1 MPSRATVQEF
11 SDSYPFCHNG
21 FRPIMMP
28 KIVSVQH
35 STRRHLTS
43 FVGRKAELNDVRR
56 LLSDKRLVTL
66 TGPDGMGKSRL
77 ALQIGAQIAHEFT
90 YGRWD
95 CDLATVTDRDCV
107 SISMLNALGLP
118 VQPGLSAI
126 DTLVGVIND
135 ARVLLVLDHCEH
147 LLDAC
152 AAIIDSL
159 LRSCPRLTILT
170 TSTEAIGL
178 AGELTW
184 RVPPLSLTNDAI
196 ELFVDRA
203 RRVRSD
209 FAINADTAVTVGE
222 ICRRLDG
229 VPLAIELAAAR
240 TDTLSPVEILA
251 GLNDRF
257 RLVAG
262 AAGNAV
268 RPEQTLCATV
278 QWSHALLSG
287 PERALLHRLAVFAG
301 GFDLDGAQAVGAND
315 EDFEGYQTLGRFAEL
330 VDKAFVVVENN
341 RGRAGYRLLYSVRQY
356 ALEKLSESGEA
367 DAVLARYRKH
377 LKQPNQVVRWVRRG
391 SVLMRERSL
400 TVGGN

>member
-77 ALQIGAQIAHEFT
+77 ALQIGAQIAHKFT

-377 LKQPNQVVRWVRRG
+377 LKQPNQVVRAGSGGVRY
-391 SVLMRERSL
+391 
-400 TVGGN
+400 

>member
-11 SDSYPFCHNG
+11 SDSYTFCHNG

-377 LKQPNQVVRWVRRG
+377 LKQPNQVVRAGSGGVRY
-391 SVLMRERSL
+391 
-400 TVGGN
+400 

>member
-35 STRRHLTS
+35 STHRHLTS

-377 LKQPNQVVRWVRRG
+377 LKQPNQVVRAGSGGVRY
-391 SVLMRERSL
+391 
-400 TVGGN
+400 

>member
-43 FVGRKAELNDVRR
+43 FVGRKAELYDVRR

-377 LKQPNQVVRWVRRG
+377 LKQPNQVVRAGSGGVRY
-391 SVLMRERSL
+391 
-400 TVGGN
+400 

>member
-77 ALQIGAQIAHEFT
+77 ALQIGAQIAHEST

-377 LKQPNQVVRWVRRG
+377 LKQPNQVVRAGSGGVRY
-391 SVLMRERSL
+391 
-400 TVGGN
+400 

>member
-11 SDSYPFCHNG
+11 SDSYPFCHNV

-377 LKQPNQVVRWVRRG
+377 LKQPNQVVRAGSGGVRY
-391 SVLMRERSL
+391 
-400 TVGGN
+400 

>member
-95 CDLATVTDRDCV
+95 FDLATVTDRDCV

-377 LKQPNQVVRWVRRG
+377 LKQPNQVVRAGSGGVRY
-391 SVLMRERSL
+391 
-400 TVGGN
+400 

>member
-11 SDSYPFCHNG
+11 SDSYPFYHNG

-377 LKQPNQVVRWVRRG
+377 LKQPNQVVRAGSGGVRY
-391 SVLMRERSL
+391 
-400 TVGGN
+400 

>member
-11 SDSYPFCHNG
+11 SDSYPFCHNE

-377 LKQPNQVVRWVRRG
+377 LKQPNQVVRAGSGGVRY
-391 SVLMRERSL
+391 
-400 TVGGN
+400 

>member
-43 FVGRKAELNDVRR
+43 FVGRKTELNDVRR

-377 LKQPNQVVRWVRRG
+377 LKQPNQVVRAGSGGVRY
-391 SVLMRERSL
+391 
-400 TVGGN
+400 

>member
-356 ALEKLSESGEA
+356 ALEKLIESGEA

-377 LKQPNQVVRWVRRG
+377 LKQPNQVVRAGSGGVRY
-391 SVLMRERSL
+391 
-400 TVGGN
+400 

>member
-301 GFDLDGAQAVGAND
+301 GFDLDGGQAVGAND

-377 LKQPNQVVRWVRRG
+377 LKQPNQVVRAGSGGVRY
-391 SVLMRERSL
+391 
-400 TVGGN
+400 

>member
-377 LKQPNQVVRWVRRG
+377 LKQPNQVVRAGSGGVRDRK
-391 SVLMRERSL
+391 SV
-400 TVGGN
+400 V

>member
-178 AGELTW
+178 GGELTW

-377 LKQPNQVVRWVRRG
+377 LKQPNQVVRAGSGGVRY
-391 SVLMRERSL
+391 
-400 TVGGN
+400 

>member
-95 CDLATVTDRDCV
+95 CGLATVTDRDCV

-377 LKQPNQVVRWVRRG
+377 LKQPNQVVRAGSGGVRY
-391 SVLMRERSL
+391 
-400 TVGGN
+400 

>member
-287 PERALLHRLAVFAG
+287 PERALLRRLAVFAG

-377 LKQPNQVVRWVRRG
+377 LKQPNQVVRAGSGGVRY
-391 SVLMRERSL
+391 
-400 TVGGN
+400 

>member
-1 MPSRATVQEF
+1 
-11 SDSYPFCHNG
+11 
-21 FRPIMMP
+21 MMP

-315 EDFEGYQTLGRFAEL
+315 EDFEGYQTLGRFAECWWTRHL
-330 VDKAFVVVENN
+330 SSSKTTGAERDTGCCIRCVST
-341 RGRAGYRLLYSVRQY
+341 RWRSSV
-356 ALEKLSESGEA
+356 S
-367 DAVLARYRKH
+367 
-377 LKQPNQVVRWVRRG
+377 
-391 SVLMRERSL
+391 RERPTPCLRVTAS
-400 TVGGN
+400 TSNNPTR

>member
-28 KIVSVQH
+28 KVVSVQH

-377 LKQPNQVVRWVRRG
+377 LKQPNQVVRAGSGGVRY
-391 SVLMRERSL
+391 
-400 TVGGN
+400 

>member
-240 TDTLSPVEILA
+240 TDTLSRGEILA

-377 LKQPNQVVRWVRRG
+377 LKQPNQVVRAGSGGVRY
-391 SVLMRERSL
+391 
-400 TVGGN
+400 

>member
-1 MPSRATVQEF
+1 MPSRATVQDF

-377 LKQPNQVVRWVRRG
+377 LKQPNQVVRAGSGGVRY
-391 SVLMRERSL
+391 
-400 TVGGN
+400 

>member
-367 DAVLARYRKH
+367 VAVLARYRKH
-377 LKQPNQVVRWVRRG
+377 LKQPNQVVRAGSGGVRY
-391 SVLMRERSL
+391 
-400 TVGGN
+400 

>member
-301 GFDLDGAQAVGAND
+301 FDLDGAQAVGAND

-377 LKQPNQVVRWVRRG
+377 LKQPNQVVRAGSGGVRY
-391 SVLMRERSL
+391 
-400 TVGGN
+400 

>member
-278 QWSHALLSG
+278 QWSHARLSG

-377 LKQPNQVVRWVRRG
+377 LKQPNQVVRAGSGGVRY
-391 SVLMRERSL
+391 
-400 TVGGN
+400 

>member
-196 ELFVDRA
+196 ELFVDWA

-377 LKQPNQVVRWVRRG
+377 LKQPNQVVRAGSGGVRY
-391 SVLMRERSL
+391 
-400 TVGGN
+400 

>member
-107 SISMLNALGLP
+107 SISMLNALGL
-118 VQPGLSAI
+118 PGLSAI

-377 LKQPNQVVRWVRRG
+377 LKQPNQVVRAGSGGVRY
-391 SVLMRERSL
+391 
-400 TVGGN
+400 

>member
-77 ALQIGAQIAHEFT
+77 ALQIGAQIAQEFT

-377 LKQPNQVVRWVRRG
+377 LKQPNQVVRAGSGGVRY
-391 SVLMRERSL
+391 
-400 TVGGN
+400 

>member
-315 EDFEGYQTLGRFAEL
+315 EDFEGYHTLGRFAEL

-377 LKQPNQVVRWVRRG
+377 LKQPNQVVRAGSGGVRY
-391 SVLMRERSL
+391 
-400 TVGGN
+400 

>member
-118 VQPGLSAI
+118 VQPGWSAI

-377 LKQPNQVVRWVRRG
+377 LKQPNQVVRAGSGGVRY
-391 SVLMRERSL
+391 
-400 TVGGN
+400 

>member
-287 PERALLHRLAVFAG
+287 PERSLLHRLAVFAG

-377 LKQPNQVVRWVRRG
+377 LKQPNQVVRAGSGGVRY
-391 SVLMRERSL
+391 
-400 TVGGN
+400 

>member
-1 MPSRATVQEF
+1 
-11 SDSYPFCHNG
+11 
-21 FRPIMMP
+21 MMP

-35 STRRHLTS
+35 STRRHLKS

-377 LKQPNQVVRWVRRG
+377 LKQPNQVVRAGSGGVRY
-391 SVLMRERSL
+391 
-400 TVGGN
+400 

>member
-203 RRVRSD
+203 RRVRLD

-377 LKQPNQVVRWVRRG
+377 LKQPNQVVRAGSGGVRY
-391 SVLMRERSL
+391 
-400 TVGGN
+400 

>member
-377 LKQPNQVVRWVRRG
+377 LKQPNQVVRAG
-391 SVLMRERSL
+391 S
-400 TVGGN
+400 GGFGTDA

>member
-315 EDFEGYQTLGRFAEL
+315 EDFEGYQTLGRFAGL

-377 LKQPNQVVRWVRRG
+377 LKQPNQVVRAGSGGVRY
-391 SVLMRERSL
+391 
-400 TVGGN
+400 

>member
-1 MPSRATVQEF
+1 
-11 SDSYPFCHNG
+11 
-21 FRPIMMP
+21 MMP

-56 LLSDKRLVTL
+56 LLYDKRLVTL

-184 RVPPLSLTNDAI
+184 RGPPLSLTNDAI

-301 GFDLDGAQAVGAND
+301 GVDLDGAQAVGAND

-377 LKQPNQVVRWVRRG
+377 LKQPNQVVRAGSGGVRY
-391 SVLMRERSL
+391 
-400 TVGGN
+400 

>member
-1 MPSRATVQEF
+1 MPAVDASRATVQEF

-377 LKQPNQVVRWVRRG
+377 LKQPNQVVRAGSGGVRY
-391 SVLMRERSL
+391 
-400 TVGGN
+400 

>member
-222 ICRRLDG
+222 ICRCLDG

-377 LKQPNQVVRWVRRG
+377 LKQPNQVVRAGSGGVRY
-391 SVLMRERSL
+391 
-400 TVGGN
+400 

>member
-240 TDTLSPVEILA
+240 TDTLSPVEIRA

-377 LKQPNQVVRWVRRG
+377 LKQPNQVVRAGSGGVRY
-391 SVLMRERSL
+391 
-400 TVGGN
+400 

>member
-1 MPSRATVQEF
+1 
-11 SDSYPFCHNG
+11 
-21 FRPIMMP
+21 MMP

-95 CDLATVTDRDCV
+95 CDLATVPDRDCV
-107 SISMLNALGLP
+107 SISLLNALGLP

-377 LKQPNQVVRWVRRG
+377 LKQPNQVVRAGSGGVRY
-391 SVLMRERSL
+391 
-400 TVGGN
+400 